1 MKNLFVVLLCTVFAF
16 SIHAQSTETRTLE
29 SFNSIDVSGGFDLIT
44 VQQGDIEKVVIEA
57 SGIDLDK
64 IETKVQGSHLGIAMK
79 KGMWGNKAKV
89 KITVTY
95 KSIKEI
101 NNSGS
106 SNIMTAGVIKADAF
120 EFNSS
125 GSGDFKGEFNVR
137 NLEINSAGSSD
148 FTLRGTADK
157 QAYANAGSGDVDAS
171 LLKGKTA
178 EVAISGSGDVAISVS
193 GNVQS
198 AVSGSGKV
206 NNKH

>member
-16 SIHAQSTETRTLE
+16 SLHAQSTETRTLE

-44 VQQGDIEKVVIEA
+44 VQQGDTEKVVIEA
-57 SGIDLDK
+57 SGVSLDK

-79 KGMWGNKAKV
+79 KGKYGKNAKI

-106 SNIMTAGVIKADAF
+106 SDIMTAGVIKADAF

-125 GSGDFKGEFNVR
+125 GSGDFKGEFDVR
-137 NLEINSAGSSD
+137 DLEINMSGSSD
-148 FTLRGTADK
+148 FTLRGTADE
-157 QAYANAGSGDVDAS
+157 QAYAISGSGEIDAS
-171 LLKGKTA
+171 SLKGKTA
-178 EVAISGSGDVAISVS
+178 EVAISGSGDVALSVS
-193 GNVQS
+193 GNVKS

-206 NNKH
+206 NNKL